1 MGVKHFV
8 NMNLEQ
14 LHSDPRGD
22 IYRVLLPG
30 DRELMLFFCKAG
42 YLRGGH
48 SHDCSEMV
56 ILLSG
61 KMRYHKWVD
70 GAEELTDLEEGQ
82 VSYNPAGVAH
92 LGEFLTDCWLLDW
105 KLGGVP
111 ASGFVT
117 TDFPQFRER
126 VLRTLENHGQAT

>member
-1 MGVKHFV
+1 MTPALT
-8 NMNLEQ
+8 LEHQ
-14 LHSDPRGD
+14 DSRGD

-48 SHDCSEMV
+48 HHDCDEMV
-56 ILLSG
+56 MLLSG

-82 VSYNPAGVAH
+82 VSYTPAGVAH
-92 LGEFLTDCWLLDW
+92 LGEFLTDCWLIDW
-105 KLGGVP
+105 KLGGVQ
-111 ASGFVT
+111 AGGFQTV
-117 TDFPQFRER
+117 DFEPFRKLVRER
-126 VLRTLENHGQAT
+126 MTK